1 MAERP
6 KRQTLQL
13 DITQAARQ
21 SPSIARLHERFK
33 GERTS
38 IVKRALLTDTL
49 RSGAM
54 VEEAG
59 LSNVFAFLDTQKFHL
74 ASQMEK
80 QMMILQAFQ
89 LRLDLDIS
97 TIPAAT
103 SSLPATPPAEESKP
117 AETVTAQVQDEPAP
131 VKQEDEQT
139 AVGDSQEITAAS
151 TASKR
156 FKKFGGA

>member
-103 SSLPATPPAEESKP
+103 SSLPATPPAEELKP
-117 AETVTAQVQDEPAP
+117 AETVIAQTQDEPAP
-131 VKQEDEQT
+131 VNQEDGQT
-139 AVGDSQEITAAS
+139 VAGDSQEITAA
-151 TASKR
+151 TTVTKR
-156 FKKFGGA
+156 FKKFGSA